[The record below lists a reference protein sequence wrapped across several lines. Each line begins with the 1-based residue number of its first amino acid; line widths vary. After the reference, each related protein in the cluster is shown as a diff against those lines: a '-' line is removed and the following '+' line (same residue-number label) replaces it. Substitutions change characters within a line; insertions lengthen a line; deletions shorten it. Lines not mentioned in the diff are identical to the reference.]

1 VGEGTVTRNEFKRIC
16 EEMGFRVYYPDY
28 NPPTWNYI
36 WVYNSSGHPW
46 VIHSHAVLHKIKDRE
61 KLESLLFSWTFEGTV
76 PHLYLNSQ

>member
-1 VGEGTVTRNEFKRIC
+1 MLSQTMDFDSFRSVC
-16 EEMGFRVYYPDY
+16 EEMGFLVYYPDC
-28 NPPTWNYI
+28 NPTTNWI

-76 PHLYLNSQ
+76 PHPHLNSQ

>member
-1 VGEGTVTRNEFKRIC
+1 MLSQTMDFDSFRSVC
-16 EEMGFRVYYPDY
+16 EEMGFHVHYPDY
-28 NPPTWNYI
+28 NPPTNYI

-76 PHLYLNSQ
+76 PHPHLNSQ